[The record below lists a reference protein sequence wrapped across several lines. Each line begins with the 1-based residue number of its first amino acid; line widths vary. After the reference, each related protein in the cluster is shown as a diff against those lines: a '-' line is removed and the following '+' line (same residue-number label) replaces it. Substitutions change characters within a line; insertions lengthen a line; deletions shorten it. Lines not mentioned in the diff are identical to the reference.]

1 MLCVCHDYTA
11 HQVQYISSQH
21 SQDEALLRSAMAFY
35 RLMAAWLLRLSS
47 PAAAAG
53 ADPEMPLPTP
63 PPDDMRFLPV

>member
-1 MLCVCHDYTA
+1 MRQGYSVHRVRL
-11 HQVQYISSQH
+11 SSPQR

-53 ADPEMPLPTP
+53 GDPEMPLPTP

>member
-1 MLCVCHDYTA
+1 MLSVWA
-11 HQVQYISSQH
+11 SMHQIRNAAR

-63 PPDDMRFLPV
+63 PPHDMRFLPV